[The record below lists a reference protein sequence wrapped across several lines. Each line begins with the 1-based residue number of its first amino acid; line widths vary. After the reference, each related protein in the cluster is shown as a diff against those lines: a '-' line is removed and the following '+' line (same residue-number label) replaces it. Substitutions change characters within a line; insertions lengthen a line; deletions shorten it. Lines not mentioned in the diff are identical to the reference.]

1 MLLDKIKDNKLTN
14 LLGSITLELYGLQMI
29 FGYKIVNMIYL
40 HVNNALLTNV
50 LVIIVMVILSII
62 LKYIFDI
69 KKMIIK

>member
-1 MLLDKIKDNKLTN
+1 
-14 LLGSITLELYGLQMI
+14 MI

-40 HVNNALLTNV
+40 HFNNALLTNV

-69 KKMIIK
+69 KKVIIK